1 MPRVLITVSEQ
12 TPQPYRF
19 DLDRSS
25 VKIGRGSDNDIAVNC
40 RSVSVHHAVMERVPG
55 GYQLRDLES
64 TNGTKIAGTRLAII
78 ELTDGVS
85 AKLGDVSF
93 DFSLTAEEQSILAQ
107 EAPQETPEVEQ
118 EADIPEAPPAPRQ
131 PRRPAKPAS
140 LSSSSA
146 SYNGWMFAAF
156 FVFAALAFFIGL
168 SIRHKKEV
176 QQPLLKSML
185 QNEAP
190 AKTSPE

>member
-107 EAPQETPEVEQ
+107 EAPQETPEAEQ
-118 EADIPEAPPAPRQ
+118 EVDIPEAPPAPR
-131 PRRPAKPAS
+131 RKIKPAS

-156 FVFAALAFFIGL
+156 LVFAALAFFIGL